1 MSESSAAFF
10 ATPGA
15 DMTRRRV
22 VFAILAAVTMAALLW
37 AAAIALSPGGLG
49 VLDLAFL
56 LMFAVTLPW
65 TVIGFWN
72 AVFGFLIMRF
82 ARDPLGAV
90 NPPAARV
97 RGDEPMT
104 ASVAVLMCI
113 RNEMPERVIRNL
125 EAMLGGIVASG
136 YAGRFHVYVLSDTSE
151 AAIAAAE
158 DRQFADMTAAWRERI
173 AVTYRRR
180 AVNSGFKAGNI
191 RDFCERWGKDHELA
205 VTLDADSFMTA
216 NAMLRLVRIMQASP
230 ELGILQS
237 LVVGLPSTGA
247 FARLFQFGMRL
258 GMRSYTTGATWW
270 QGDCGPYWG
279 HNAVFRIA
287 PFYAHCHL
295 PPLPDGAL
303 FGGQVL
309 SHDQIEA
316 VLMRR
321 AGWHVR
327 VMPVEDE
334 SWEENPPTLV
344 EFVRRDLRW
353 CQGNMQYWHFLALP
367 GLKFVSRYQLVFAL
381 LMFLGSPAWIGMLVI
396 GAAAAAGAER
406 LSDIVS
412 PAPGI
417 ALFLLVF
424 VMWFTPKYS
433 TVVDVLT
440 RADARRGFGGT
451 AWFFLGVLI
460 ETVFSVLLVPIM
472 WFGHTVFLAG
482 LLFGRRIGWIG
493 QTRDDHAVP
502 WKLAARQFWPQTLL
516 GLASL
521 ALLAATHPAAIPFA
535 FFIAGGLVL
544 SIPLAVITSSPRLG
558 GALARSMLCGLP
570 EERDALAALDALR
583 RPAAGKPEAAAQP
596 A

>member
-1 MSESSAAFF
+1 MPESSAAFL
-10 ATPGA
+10 APSGA
-15 DMTRRRV
+15 DMGRRRALFAVLV
-22 VFAILAAVTMAALLW
+22 VATMAALLW
-37 AAAIALSPGGLG
+37 ATAIVLSPGGLG
-49 VLDLAFL
+49 FFDLVFL
-56 LMFAVTLPW
+56 AMFAITLPW

-72 AVFGFLIMRF
+72 AVIGFLIMRL

-90 NPPAARV
+90 NPPAACI
-97 RGDEPMT
+97 RGDEPVT
-104 ASVAVLMCI
+104 ASVALLMCI

-136 YAGRFHVYVLSDTSE
+136 NAARFHVYVLSDTGE
-151 AAIAAAE
+151 PAIAEAEEKEFAAM
-158 DRQFADMTAAWRERI
+158 ASAWRERVAI
-173 AVTYRRR
+173 TYRRR
-180 AVNSGFKAGNI
+180 TLNTGFKAGNI
-191 RDFCERWGKDHELA
+191 RDFCERWGKEHELA

-216 NAMLRLVRIMQASP
+216 GAVLRLVRIMQASP

-237 LVVGLPSTGA
+237 LVVGLPSTSA

-295 PPLPDGAL
+295 PPLPDDAM

-353 CQGNMQYWHFLALP
+353 CQGNMQYWHFLGLP
-367 GLKFVSRYQLVFAL
+367 DLKFVSRYQLVFAL
-381 LMFLGSPAWIGMLVI
+381 LMFLGSPAWIAMLLI
-396 GAAAAAGAER
+396 GTLAAAGAGQ
-406 LSDIVS
+406 LSDIVR
-412 PAPGI
+412 PGPGI
-417 ALFLLVF
+417 ALFLIVF

-440 RADARRGFGGT
+440 RTEARRGFGGT

-460 ETVFSVLLVPIM
+460 ETLFSILLVPVM

-502 WKLAARQFWPQTLL
+502 WALAARQFWPQTLL
-516 GLASL
+516 GTAAL

-535 FFIAGGLVL
+535 FFIAGGLAL
-544 SIPLAVITSSPRLG
+544 SIPLAVVTASPSVG
-558 GALARSMLCGLP
+558 GTLARIKLCGLP
-570 EERDALAALDALR
+570 EERDAPAALDAL